1 MAKEDYNILADL
13 AIRRK
18 VCEPRTL
25 ARQIGDCLCLCFG
38 WLCTQETRLEERIG
52 KNLKVTVAAAL
63 GVLLGAY
70 LVQ

>member
-1 MAKEDYNILADL
+1 
-13 AIRRK
+13 
-18 VCEPRTL
+18 
-25 ARQIGDCLCLCFG
+25 
-38 WLCTQETRLEERIG
+38 LCTQETRLEERIG